1 VTTSDG
7 ADLATR
13 VRHLEEENHRLRA
26 TVAASGTTSG
36 RKMRVRTIIAALCI
50 SLAAILVPFGVLAT
64 WAESQLLDE
73 GRFIETFA
81 PLAEHP
87 AIQEEITTQ
96 VSNVIN
102 TELDI
107 DGLTDAVFDGVI
119 GLGLPDTASAALN
132 LLRQPAADG
141 MRGAVS
147 AGVSQAVNSDVFAVA
162 WEQAL
167 RVSHR
172 AFLAAASQ
180 NTDTGNTLTID
191 SSGAVAI
198 QLAPIIEAVKDSLSD
213 RGFAFAAA
221 IPVIQAELTI
231 AQSDA
236 LPTLA
241 LAVTLTALLG
251 WWLPVIAAVLLI
263 AGILTAPRRS
273 RAVCGAGVGL
283 MIGSVAMLVLFEVVA
298 AVLRS
303 QAPSIG
309 IGAEALAVLFSQV
322 VSGLRSVASVILIFG
337 LVLAVLGL
345 SFGGSRRSTA
355 LRARIAVT
363 TTQVQRRFTEW
374 GLRSEA
380 VGTWLVK
387 LRVLTR
393 VLLIALVALLLT
405 MLPLTVGWVLVIALC
420 ALFLWWLLIVFELP
434 GDLSAEAATIESN
447 GSFETHS

>member
-1 VTTSDG
+1 MTTSDG

-13 VRHLEEENHRLRA
+13 VRLLEEENHRLRA
-26 TVAASGTTSG
+26 TVAASGTPSG
-36 RKMRVRTIIAALCI
+36 WKTRVRTIIAVLCI

-107 DGLTDAVFDGVI
+107 DGLTDAVFEGVI

-180 NTDTGNTLTID
+180 DTDTGNTLTID

-198 QLAPIIEAVKDSLSD
+198 QLAPIIEAVKNSLSD

-251 WWLPVIAAVLLI
+251 WWLPVLSAVLLI

-273 RAVCGAGVGL
+273 RAIFGAGLGL
-283 MIGSVAMLVLFEVVA
+283 MIGSVILLVLFEAVA

-337 LVLAVLGL
+337 LVLAALGL
-345 SFGGSRRSTA
+345 SFGGSRGSAYRF
-355 LRARIAVT
+355 RASR
-363 TTQVQRRFTEW
+363 
-374 GLRSEA
+374 
-380 VGTWLVK
+380 
-387 LRVLTR
+387 
-393 VLLIALVALLLT
+393 
-405 MLPLTVGWVLVIALC
+405 
-420 ALFLWWLLIVFELP
+420 
-434 GDLSAEAATIESN
+434 
-447 GSFETHS
+447 

>member
-1 VTTSDG
+1 MTTSDG

-13 VRHLEEENHRLRA
+13 VRLLEEENERLRA
-26 TVAASGTTSG
+26 TVAASGTGAGWKT
-36 RKMRVRTIIAALCI
+36 RVRTIIAVLCI
-50 SLAAILVPFGVLAT
+50 SLAAILIPFGVLAT

-87 AIQEEITTQ
+87 AIQAEITAQ
-96 VSNVIN
+96 VSDVIDA
-102 TELDI
+102 ELDI

-141 MRGAVS
+141 VRGAV
-147 AGVSQAVNSDVFAVA
+147 ANGVSQVVASDAFAAA

-172 AFLAAASQ
+172 AFIAAASQ
-180 NTDTGNTLTID
+180 DANTDNTLTID
-191 SSGAVAI
+191 SDGTVAI
-198 QLAPIIEAVKDSLSD
+198 QLAPIIEAVKISLSD

-221 IPVIQAELTI
+221 IPVIQAELPI

-236 LPTLA
+236 LPALA
-241 LAVTLTALLG
+241 LAVTLTTLLG
-251 WWLPVIAAVLLI
+251 WWLPVISAVLLI
-263 AGILTAPRRS
+263 AGVLTAPRRS
-273 RAVCGAGVGL
+273 RAVFGAGLGL
-283 MIGSVAMLVLFEVVA
+283 MIGSVILLVLFEAVA

-322 VSGLRSVASVILIFG
+322 VSGLRSVASVILIVG
-337 LVLAVLGL
+337 LVIATLGL
-345 SFGGSRRSTA
+345 SFGGSRGSVA
-355 LRARIAVT
+355 LRAWIVGT
-363 TTQVQRRFTEW
+363 TVRVQRRFTEW

-380 VGTWLVK
+380 VGRWLVK

-393 VLLIALVALLLT
+393 VLLVALVWLLLAL
-405 MLPLTVGWVLVIALC
+405 LPLTVGWVLVIAIFS
-420 ALFLWWLLIVFELP
+420 LFLWWLLIVFELP
-434 GDLSAEAATIESN
+434 GDLGGEAATIESN